1 MAAIVTNESTESN
14 ECAFQATRKFYLA
27 LLGSFTCFK
36 SVINLNFFRERGAMT
51 HANAAC
57 TLACI

>member
-14 ECAFQATRKFYLA
+14 ECAFQATQKFYLA

-36 SVINLNFFRERGAMT
+36 SVINLNFFRERAMT

-57 TLACI
+57 TLARI